1 MGKFKIIDAVN
12 FEVNSG
18 EVVVLLGEHGAGK
31 TTLLDMITG
40 NIPITSG
47 DIYFNNKSIAED
59 LNNVR

>member
-12 FEVNSG
+12 FEVNNG
-18 EVVVLLGEHGAGK
+18 EVVVLLGEAGK

-47 DIYFNNKSIAED
+47 DIYFNNKSVAED